1 MRQSSVGAS
10 FVYIKEKTNSILSI
24 IILSSFLF
32 LFSVV
37 VVVVVVVLK

>member
-10 FVYIKEKTNSILSI
+10 FVYIKETTPTILSI
-24 IILSSFLF
+24 IILFFLF

-37 VVVVVVVLK
+37 VVVVVVK

>member
-1 MRQSSVGAS
+1 MHQSSVGAS
-10 FVYIKEKTNSILSI
+10 FVYIKETTPTILSI

-37 VVVVVVVLK
+37 VVVVVVLK